1 MSTVRNFA
9 LWPTS
14 HRRLPFI
21 THLHTMETKDSLGN
35 VLATGDS
42 VKLTKDLK
50 VGGTSVTLKGG
61 QVIKKIR
68 VTDDPDEIDCK
79 VDGIKIAVKTA
90 FVRKVQ

>member
-1 MSTVRNFA
+1 
-9 LWPTS
+9 
-14 HRRLPFI
+14 
-21 THLHTMETKDSLGN
+21 METKDALGN

-42 VKLTKDLK
+42 VKLAKDVT
-50 VGGTSVTLKGG
+50 VGGASVTLKGG

-68 VTDDPDEIDCK
+68 FTEDPNEIDCK